1 MPGADMENVPRVLV
15 VDDNEDV
22 AVMLGD
28 AIDMIGLRSYIAFD
42 ATTALQLAESFA
54 PDIALLDLG
63 LPDLDGCEL
72 GRRLQERH
80 GKQLFLVAVT
90 AWSDAA
96 HRTAAAAAG
105 FDEYLVKPVKIADVQ
120 RVVHRLLAP
129 RFGAAQG
136 QTVALPLVVE

>member
-1 MPGADMENVPRVLV
+1 MLV

-28 AIDMIGLRSYIAFD
+28 AIDMIGYRSYVALD
-42 ATTALQLAESFA
+42 ATSALQLAESFA
-54 PDIALLDLG
+54 PDVALLDLG

-72 GRRLQERH
+72 GRRLQARH

-96 HRTAAAAAG
+96 HRRAAHAAG
-105 FDEYLVKPVKIADVQ
+105 FHAYLVKPVKIADVQ
-120 RVVHRLLAP
+120 AVVRALLASARVP
-129 RFGAAQG
+129 ERDAAPA
-136 QTVALPLVVE
+136 VASSL